1 VKGIVVID
9 KPTGK
14 TSFDVVREVR
24 ALLETRKAG
33 HTGTL
38 DPLASGVLPVCLDEA
53 TKLVQF
59 FADDDKEYVVTVQFG
74 VETDTFD
81 MEGKILALRP
91 FELEE
96 GDIREALPDFL
107 GTQAQIPPRYSAVK
121 VQGKPLYRW
130 TRKGIA
136 MDPPVRTVTVYRM
149 ELTDFAPPFGTFFIH
164 CSKGTYVRSL
174 CADLGRKLRCGATVA
189 ALRRTRSGRFREEDA
204 LSLEGLGPEE
214 KRVLLQRQLI
224 SMEDALREM
233 PSFVVD
239 EKTENRIRN
248 GRPPTEESLKKQ
260 VLPFLEKGNLIQ
272 FLSEGNRVVAIGK
285 IHDLPDENLTGER
298 AIRIV
303 RVFR

>member
-1 VKGIVVID
+1 MKGIVVID
-9 KPTGK
+9 KPRGK
-14 TSFDVVREVR
+14 TSFDIVREVR
-24 ALLETRKAG
+24 GLLKTRKAG

-59 FADDDKEYVVTVQFG
+59 FTDDDKEYVVTFQFG

-81 MEGKILALRP
+81 GEGKVLAVCPVDLA
-91 FELEE
+91 EE
-96 GDIREALPDFL
+96 DIREALSGFL
-107 GTQAQIPPRYSAVK
+107 GTQEQIPPRYSAVK

-136 MDPPVRTVTVYRM
+136 MDPPARTVTVYRM
-149 ELTDFAPPFGTFFIH
+149 ELTDFTPPFGTFFIH

-174 CADLGRKLRCGATVA
+174 CADLGRKLRCGATVV
-189 ALRRTRSGRFREEDA
+189 ALRRTRSGRFKEGDA

-214 KRVLLQRQLI
+214 KRVLLQRNLI
-224 SMEDALREM
+224 SMEDALRDM
-233 PSFVVD
+233 PSFVMD
-239 EKTENRIRN
+239 GETEQRIRN
-248 GRPPTEESLKKQ
+248 GHPPTEESLKKQ

-285 IHDLPDENLTGER
+285 IQDLPDENLTEEK